1 MNELAVTIILT
12 FTAVSNVA
20 LWGLVLGFMRQ
31 DKLDKQDLR
40 QQSKW
45 HFKEIRGIEQYLG
58 EVRVVCLDHKN
69 VSSISTS
76 NGEPR

>member
-20 LWGLVLGFMRQ
+20 LWGLVLGFFHRYKY
-31 DKLDKQDLR
+31 DEQDLR
-40 QQSKW
+40 QQSRW
-45 HFKEIRGIEQYLG
+45 HYEQIRLIKQYLE

-69 VSSISTS
+69 VEGKKDAEIH
-76 NGEPR
+76 

>member
-20 LWGLVLGFMRQ
+20 LWGLVLGFMHRYKY
-31 DKLDKQDLR
+31 DEYDLR
-40 QQSKW
+40 QQSRW
-45 HFKEIRGIEQYLG
+45 HDKKIRLIEQYLK

-69 VSSISTS
+69 VEEKANET
-76 NGEPR
+76 N

>member
-20 LWGLVLGFMRQ
+20 LWGLVLGFMHRYKF
-31 DKLDKQDLR
+31 DEHDLR
-40 QQSKW
+40 EQTRWNGKA
-45 HFKEIRGIEQYLG
+45 IRWIERYLR

-69 VSSISTS
+69 VEGKDDEI
-76 NGEPR
+76 

>member
-20 LWGLVLGFMRQ
+20 LWGLVLGFMHQ
-31 DKLDKQDLR
+31 YKYDEQDLR
-40 QQSKW
+40 QQLRW
-45 HFKEIRGIEQYLG
+45 HYEQIRLIKQYLE

-69 VSSISTS
+69 VEGKKDET
-76 NGEPR
+76 N

>member
-20 LWGLVLGFMRQ
+20 LWGLVLGFFHRYKY
-31 DKLDKQDLR
+31 DEYDLR

-45 HFKEIRGIEQYLG
+45 HDKKIHGIEQYLK
-58 EVRVVCLDHKN
+58 EVRVVCLEHKN
-69 VSSISTS
+69 VEDKTDAKIH
-76 NGEPR
+76 